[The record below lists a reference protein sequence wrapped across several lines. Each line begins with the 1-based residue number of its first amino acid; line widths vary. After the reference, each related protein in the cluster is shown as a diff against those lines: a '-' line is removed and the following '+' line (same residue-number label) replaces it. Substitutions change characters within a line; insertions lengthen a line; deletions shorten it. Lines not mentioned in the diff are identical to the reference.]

1 MKIGIVTNLYPPF
14 QRGGAEY
21 VVVRTVEALLD
32 AGHEVFVITGMPK
45 NPVSDL
51 STYVSTQE
59 RVYRFHPRN
68 IYFILQ
74 DNRYWWP
81 VRLLWH
87 IIDAFCTCGGNEVG
101 RIIQSEKPD
110 IVITHNLKGIGIR
123 IPQFIQKENIPHV
136 HVAHDLQLI
145 YPSGLLLAG
154 EENITF
160 YTKPFYA
167 VYRKVCKWAFGKP
180 DLVIFPSK
188 FLQDAYQKYGFFKDS
203 KIEMIPNPA
212 PKFDLVEKSERSQ
225 GSLRLLFVG
234 QLEDHKGIKMLL
246 SAFRKFNIDSQLIIA
261 GEGTE
266 LPYIKKH
273 IKDDKRITY
282 LGYISVEQLVNC
294 LEIADALVVPSL
306 CYENSPTVIYEA
318 LQAGIP
324 VLAADIGGVGELVE
338 NGKNGFLFKPGDEK
352 DLIGAMKQ
360 MNDQKDRFGKMREEI
375 KKSVAP
381 YKLETYTNRLME
393 KLKEVIAQ
401 K

>member
-1 MKIGIVTNLYPPF
+1 
-14 QRGGAEY
+14 
-21 VVVRTVEALLD
+21 
-32 AGHEVFVITGMPK
+32 
-45 NPVSDL
+45 
-51 STYVSTQE
+51 
-59 RVYRFHPRN
+59 
-68 IYFILQ
+68 
-74 DNRYWWP
+74 
-81 VRLLWH
+81 
-87 IIDAFCTCGGNEVG
+87 
-101 RIIQSEKPD
+101 
-110 IVITHNLKGIGIR
+110 
-123 IPQFIQKENIPHV
+123 
-136 HVAHDLQLI
+136 
-145 YPSGLLLAG
+145 
-154 EENITF
+154 
-160 YTKPFYA
+160 
-167 VYRKVCKWAFGKP
+167 
-180 DLVIFPSK
+180 
-188 FLQDAYQKYGFFKDS
+188 
-203 KIEMIPNPA
+203 
-212 PKFDLVEKSERSQ
+212 
-225 GSLRLLFVG
+225 
-234 QLEDHKGIKMLL
+234 
-246 SAFRKFNIDSQLIIA
+246 
-261 GEGTE
+261 